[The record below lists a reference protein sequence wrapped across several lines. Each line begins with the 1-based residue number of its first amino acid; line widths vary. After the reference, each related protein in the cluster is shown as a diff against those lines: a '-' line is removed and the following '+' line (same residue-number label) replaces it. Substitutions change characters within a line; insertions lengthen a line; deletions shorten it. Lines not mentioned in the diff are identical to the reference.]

1 LMQQPP
7 AVNLL
12 NGSTPW
18 EKDSVSKITENP
30 KRAQKKNY
38 IEGVPEGF
46 FEDEK
51 LNSRVAETVEKEAN
65 MEQEYANFLKELDE
79 AKHEEERREESA
91 ELADA
96 IEHDIDLIDEQVL
109 FRQIYEYL
117 PIKNFFPGQIWSS
130 DYLYK
135 AEIRYSG

>member
-1 LMQQPP
+1 LIQQPA

-51 LNSRVAETVEKEAN
+51 LNSRIDQWKRLHKLELRRDELYSAPAVSVGAEKPQAD
-65 MEQEYANFLKELDE
+65 DE
-79 AKHEEERREESA
+79 RSSS
-91 ELADA
+91 DD
-96 IEHDIDLIDEQVL
+96 DIDVDL
-109 FRQIYEYL
+109 FSGWR
-117 PIKNFFPGQIWSS
+117 S
-130 DYLYK
+130 K
-135 AEIRYSG
+135 AI